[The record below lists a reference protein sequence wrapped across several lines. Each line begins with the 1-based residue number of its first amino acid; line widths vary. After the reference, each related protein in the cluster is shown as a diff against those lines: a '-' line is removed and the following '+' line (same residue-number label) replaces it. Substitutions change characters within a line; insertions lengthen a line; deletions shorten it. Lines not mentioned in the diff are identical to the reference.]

1 MGGRQGELGPSMP
14 DPYKGGRILGVRGL
28 APTWCVEFGASSCWR
43 ARFDQRRAW
52 GSGGWWTWVVAL
64 RNVVG
69 VDGEDSLNPREDW
82 VDEVL

>member
-1 MGGRQGELGPSMP
+1 MSC
-14 DPYKGGRILGVRGL
+14 PYAEKANWSVRGL